1 MILLRARSLFGTRWR
16 RDEGQLMLLSG
27 IIVTISFILTSLTL
41 AQVSSLERAATT
53 EHPVNFAEEWR
64 FIHDRLGANLEV
76 AVSPETTN
84 STLLT
89 TTFPTITATFRNIEA
104 EKGFDTVIR
113 LASADLLVNKTET
126 DLLNAAATSYSAW
139 DAAGTEQFTQ
149 AYDGS
154 NDGILWMSSCTGG
167 TPTGCIGGLL
177 VFVRLSDGINTMEEV
192 LLVPVNADSW

>member
-1 MILLRARSLFGTRWR
+1 
-16 RDEGQLMLLSG
+16 MLLSG

-84 STLLT
+84 ATLLT

-113 LASADLLVNKTET
+113 LAGSTSYVNKTEV
-126 DLLNAAATSYSAW
+126 DIRNGAGTSYSAW
-139 DAAGTEQFTQ
+139 DANGDEQFTHG
-149 AYDGS
+149 YDGT
-154 NDGILWMSSCTGG
+154 NDGIIWNTACTGG
-167 TPTGCIGGLL
+167 TPTGCIAGLL
-177 VFVRLSDGINTMEEV
+177 VYVRISDGINTMEEV
-192 LLVPVNADSW
+192 LLVSVNTDSW